1 MTNFSLLVLPPIKS
15 GKRHTHKDLKFPKR
29 NIINLTFLMYQK
41 KADSLNN
48 DDSCEDAHQ
57 NYQNGGIARASL
69 ASCKKKN
76 DEQLSSLYYDIYLGK
91 EYRKCSRSLAIVI

>member
-15 GKRHTHKDLKFPKR
+15 VKRHTHKDLKFPKR

-48 DDSCEDAHQ
+48 DDSCEDAH
-57 NYQNGGIARASL
+57 
-69 ASCKKKN
+69 
-76 DEQLSSLYYDIYLGK
+76 
-91 EYRKCSRSLAIVI
+91 

>member
-15 GKRHTHKDLKFPKR
+15 VKRHTHKDLKFPKR

-57 NYQNGGIARASL
+57 NYQNGGIARASF
-69 ASCKKKN
+69 ASCKKKKMMN
-76 DEQLSSLYYDIYLGK
+76 NWALCTMTYI
-91 EYRKCSRSLAIVI
+91 

>member
-1 MTNFSLLVLPPIKS
+1 MTNFSLPVLPPIKS
-15 GKRHTHKDLKFPKR
+15 VKRHTHKDLEFPKR
-29 NIINLTFLMYQK
+29 NIINLTFLMYQI

-57 NYQNGGIARASL
+57 NYQNGGLARTSL

-76 DEQLSSLYYDIYLGK
+76 NEEEGLCTIFIYLGK
-91 EYRKCSRSLAIVI
+91 EYRKCSCSLAIV